1 MLVSNKYFVPC
12 LIGPPII
19 FGLINSSFLIG
30 LLILI
35 IGFALTLIFLRL
47 LNIIAGKEIS
57 SRYLG
62 PRMNMLVMVAMYYW
76 VGTYIP
82 NFF

>member
-1 MLVSNKYFVPC
+1 MFVSNKYFAPC

-30 LLILI
+30 LLTLF
-35 IGFALTLIFLRL
+35 IGFALSLIFIRL
-47 LNIIAGKEIS
+47 LNITAGKEIS

-62 PRMNMLVMVAMYYW
+62 PRMNMLVMVVMYYW